1 MELFE
6 FAKRLGAE
14 VKPVQSGRQRIARY
28 AIKCVP
34 RRLEH
39 HAMDHHTIVIEMLF
53 VFMRECYD
61 VNVMTEID
69 EKLRDAIDVIG

>member
-14 VKPVQSGRQRIARY
+14 VEPVQRGRQRVARY

-39 HAMDHHTIVIEMLF
+39 HAMDHHAIVIKVPF
-53 VFMRECYD
+53 VFIR
-61 VNVMTEID
+61 
-69 EKLRDAIDVIG
+69 